1 MPGCHHDD
9 DDEEDDDDEDDDD
22 DEEEEDGVED
32 IDLSHG
38 IKQIQ
43 AILLIEMLM
52 MVDEMI

>member
-1 MPGCHHDD
+1 MPGCHR
-9 DDEEDDDDEDDDD
+9 DDDDEDDDD

-32 IDLSHG
+32 IALSHG

-52 MVDEMI
+52 MGGEMI

>member
-1 MPGCHHDD
+1 MPGCHDDDDDDDD
-9 DDEEDDDDEDDDD
+9 DDEEE
-22 DEEEEDGVED
+22 EEEEDGVED

-52 MVDEMI
+52 MGDEMI